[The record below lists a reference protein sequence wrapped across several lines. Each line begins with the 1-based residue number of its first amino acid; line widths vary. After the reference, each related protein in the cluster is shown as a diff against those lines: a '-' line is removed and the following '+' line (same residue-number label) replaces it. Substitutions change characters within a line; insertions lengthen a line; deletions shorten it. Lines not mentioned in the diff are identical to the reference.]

1 MDGAQNKLKIYVEQD
16 IFMHVLAG
24 ALLLSMK
31 RIGNRLEI

>member
-24 ALLLSMK
+24 TLPVK